1 MLDLSQPAA
10 AAWMESQ
17 IVRLISEHEL
27 DFYRLDYNIGTIGPG
42 AWTLRD
48 GYVENVYWRYYEA
61 VYGMY
66 ERLRAR
72 FPNVIF
78 ENCAGGGGRT
88 DVGMMR
94 YFDHTWVSDWHKG
107 PRHFTITNGMT
118 MALPPERVDRFWGAA
133 AGGYQPGDIDY
144 HVRQLLFARPALGWL
159 GPPGSKRNPVQTA
172 RVRHAVDLYKNFVRP
187 FMAEGRIYHHTPTF
201 DGPEPQG
208 WGVLELAAR
217 DRSKGIAGI
226 FQLSSPRGPQYHL
239 CLRGLDAG
247 RRYRVTWDNTGE
259 SAEVDGF
266 LLTRQGIA
274 VRVEG
279 PLTSELML
287 FEAV

>member
-1 MLDLSQPAA
+1 
-10 AAWMESQ
+10 
-17 IVRLISEHEL
+17 
-27 DFYRLDYNIGTIGPG
+27 
-42 AWTLRD
+42 
-48 GYVENVYWRYYEA
+48 
-61 VYGMY
+61 
-66 ERLRAR
+66 
-72 FPNVIF
+72 
-78 ENCAGGGGRT
+78 
-88 DVGMMR
+88 
-94 YFDHTWVSDWHKG
+94 
-107 PRHFTITNGMT
+107 
-118 MALPPERVDRFWGAA
+118 
-133 AGGYQPGDIDY
+133 
-144 HVRQLLFARPALGWL
+144 
-159 GPPGSKRNPVQTA
+159 
-172 RVRHAVDLYKNFVRP
+172 
-187 FMAEGRIYHHTPTF
+187 
-201 DGPEPQG
+201 
-208 WGVLELAAR
+208 VLELAAR